1 MIGLLLSHVNFS
13 VETTFQPSTPPW
25 NRLVLHIQSQSTN
38 PVTISSQG
46 QGSISVIYSASHSN
60 NQCIKIW
67 QHDGESAS
75 ASHGG
80 PRQCC
85 PEAGCSDTGA
95 GCGVVT
101 SGWCT
106 DGGCAGLLINTKY
119 TRGRTWSLP
128 TVTTLASALAHCT
141 GTLVHWWYKWY
152 TVHALHL
159 GHIVQRKQIHFV
171 LYDLEI

>member
-1 MIGLLLSHVNFS
+1 MGWYYTSS
-13 VETTFQPSTPPW
+13 PSLP
-25 NRLVLHIQSQSTN
+25 
-38 PVTISSQG
+38 ISSQSHRG
-46 QGSISVIYSASHSN
+46 NRRQLGVFYTASHSN
-60 NQCIKIW
+60 NQCMKIW
-67 QHDGESAS
+67 QHDGVSAS

-80 PRQCC
+80 PRLCC

-128 TVTTLASALAHCT
+128 TVTTLASALARWWYA
-141 GTLVHWWYKWY
+141 GTLVVQVVHGTRPSSRTHCPAQTNSFCVVWWRN
-152 TVHALHL
+152 LD
-159 GHIVQRKQIHFV
+159 I
-171 LYDLEI
+171 